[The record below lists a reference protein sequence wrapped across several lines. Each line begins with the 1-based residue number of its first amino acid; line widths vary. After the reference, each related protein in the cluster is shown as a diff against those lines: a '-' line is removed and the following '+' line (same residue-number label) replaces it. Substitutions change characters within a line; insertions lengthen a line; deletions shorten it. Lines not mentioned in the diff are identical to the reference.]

1 MKKAVLL
8 VSLLCLL
15 GGVSPLLAQT
25 VHTATL
31 QNDDKLGLANAT
43 TDETSDRLLV
53 EEAKTKLTCTGV
65 GYPTANSAER
75 AALAEALAACEA
87 ADVIAEE
94 HISAVSEALT
104 AYEATTDVQL
114 PEDGRVYRIA
124 ARMADGTLCY
134 VYRDGIHGKCSD
146 APDETNNGVLIAQRL
161 SITSGESTE
170 LYRWV
175 SGAAD
180 AWFTQGAGFNTTTVA
195 NLKFDKGVNFGT
207 LRMMG
212 LYGLKWRTY
221 VALKVDG
228 VYKLDFYTRDA
239 GQEYSNVNELE
250 SSDFVFEEIT
260 DWYFPANVYD
270 GSLGD
275 FGTLHLPFASIV
287 PQGVTAYALELSAEN
302 DRWLEQVRPIG
313 PGETLPA
320 ETPVLLQGEAPG
332 TYEFRPA
339 ASQGVASIATGLK
352 GTLGATH
359 ISETAYI
366 LAFEDGVGSEIKFY
380 LLDDADRVVGS
391 NKAYWV
397 PTGTAS
403 IASFRLGGTAPTD
416 LRNTGTLPAQS
427 GEATL
432 YDINGHRVQH
442 PTKGGIYILGHQK
455 IIIK

>member
-31 QNDDKLGLANAT
+31 QYDDKLGLANAT

-53 EEAKTKLTCTGV
+53 EEAKTKLACTGV
-65 GYPTANSAER
+65 GYPTANSVER

-94 HISAVSEALT
+94 HISAVSEALA

-114 PEDGRVYRIA
+114 PEDGKVYRIA

-332 TYEFRPA
+332 TYEFHPA

-366 LAFEDGVGSEIKFY
+366 LAFEDGVGSEIMFY
-380 LLDDADRVVGS
+380 LLDDADRTVGS

-397 PTGTAS
+397 PTGDLSAPLL
-403 IASFRLGGTAPTD
+403 RLGRGNPTAIESITLHD
-416 LRNTGTLPAQS
+416 LIREGASLHDLC
-427 GEATL
+427 GRRV
-432 YDINGHRVQH
+432 HRPH
-442 PTKGGIYILGHQK
+442 RGGIYVCDGRK
-455 IIIK
+455 IIVK

>member
-1 MKKAVLL
+1 MKTKTLLLSALWWPL
-8 VSLLCLL
+8 VSLC
-15 GGVSPLLAQT
+15 AQT
-25 VHTATL
+25 AEEQTAEELIATA
-31 QNDDKLGLANAT
+31 QAKLAF
-43 TDETSDRLLV
+43 S
-53 EEAKTKLTCTGV
+53 GV
-65 GYPTANSAER
+65 GYPKADAAER
-75 AALAEALAACEA
+75 ISLSQA
-87 ADVIAEE
+87 
-94 HISAVSEALT
+94 ISAAQT
-104 AYEATTDVQL
+104 DGATTEEIETLNTTLNSYIACQDVQL
-114 PEDGRVYRIA
+114 PEDGKAYRMA

-146 APDETNNGVLIAQRL
+146 TPVQGDNGVLIAQRI
-161 SITSGESTE
+161 STPSGESPE
-170 LYRWV
+170 LYRWA

-212 LYGLKWRTY
+212 LYSLKWRTY
-221 VALKVDG
+221 VTLKVDG

-239 GQEYSNVNELE
+239 GQEYYNVNELE

-260 DWYFPANVYD
+260 DWCFPATVYD
-270 GSLGD
+270 GANGD

-287 PQGVTAYALELSAEN
+287 PEGVTAYALRLSAEN
-302 DRWLEQVRPIG
+302 SSMLEQVQPIA

-332 TYEFRPA
+332 TYNFRPA

-366 LAFEDGVGSEIKFY
+366 LAFEDGAGSEIKFY

-403 IASFRLGGTAPTD
+403 IASFRLGGTTPAG
-416 LRNTGTLPAQS
+416 LRNAGTLTAQS

-432 YDINGHRVQH
+432 FDINGRRVQH
-442 PTKGGIYILGHQK
+442 PTKGGVYILGLQK